1 MDIQLSHT
9 EENYVKAIYS
19 LLNESEACTIG
30 TNQLAKVMKTSA
42 ASVTDMIKR
51 LHQKKIVNHL
61 KYKGVNLTNEGVLTA
76 VKIIRKHRLW
86 EVFLVDK
93 LGFKWDEVHDIAE
106 QLEHINSPKLTQK
119 LDSFLGFPRHDPHGD
134 PIPDENGVISSVSTH
149 ILLSESPLNTTGIVV
164 GVNDE
169 NKSLLSY
176 LDKINI
182 RLGSTIKVLEKIE
195 FDESLEIL
203 INNHTKKLISK
214 EISTNIYIKH

>member
-1 MDIQLSHT
+1 MDIKLTHT
-9 EENYVKAIYS
+9 EENYIKTIYS
-19 LLNESEACTIG
+19 LTNETDSSTIG
-30 TNQLAKVMKTSA
+30 TNQLAKAMNTSA
-42 ASVTDMIKR
+42 ASATDMIKR

-61 KYKGVNLTNEGVLTA
+61 KYKGVNLTNDGILTA
-76 VKIIRKHRLW
+76 VKTIRKHRLW

-119 LDSFLGFPRHDPHGD
+119 LDSFLGFPRYDPHGD

-149 ILLSESPLNTTGIVV
+149 TLLAESPINTTGIVV

-169 NKSLLSY
+169 NKSLLTY

-182 RLGSTIKVLEKIE
+182 RLGSTISILEKIE
-195 FDESLEIL
+195 FDDSLEIL
-203 INNHTKKLISK
+203 INNQTKKLISK
-214 EISTNIYIKH
+214 EISTNIYIKY

>member
-1 MDIQLSHT
+1 MDIKLTHT
-9 EENYVKAIYS
+9 EEDYIKTIYS
-19 LLNESEACTIG
+19 LTDETESTTIG
-30 TNQLAKVMKTSA
+30 TNQLAKAMQTSA

-51 LHQKKIVNHL
+51 LHQKDLVNHL
-61 KYKGVNLTNEGVLTA
+61 KYKGVKLTKLGFLTS

-106 QLEHINSPKLTQK
+106 QLEHINSPQLTQK
-119 LDSFLGFPRHDPHGD
+119 LDSFLGFPRYDPHGD
-134 PIPDENGVISSVSTH
+134 PIPDENGIISSISSHV
-149 ILLSESPLNTTGIVV
+149 LLSDTPINTTGIVV

-169 NKSLLSY
+169 KKSLLTY

-182 RLGSTIKVLEKIE
+182 RLGSTITIIEKIE

-203 INNHTKKLISK
+203 INNNIKKLISK
-214 EISTNIYIKH
+214 EISTNIYIKY

>member
-19 LLNESEACTIG
+19 LLNESEASTIG

-42 ASVTDMIKR
+42 SSVTDMIKR